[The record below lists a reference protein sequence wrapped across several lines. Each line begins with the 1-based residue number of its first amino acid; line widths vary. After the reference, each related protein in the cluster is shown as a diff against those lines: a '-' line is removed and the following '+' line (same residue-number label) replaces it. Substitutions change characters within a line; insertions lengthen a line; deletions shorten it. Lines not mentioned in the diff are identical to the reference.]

1 MLFPSG
7 KHRVV
12 FGRPVFSCASD
23 GAPEWLGIANL
34 EVGELVGGGR
44 AYHICSA
51 DIGGH
56 VVLDGADEGF
66 HLLSLP
72 LGDQFY
78 SPVGQVPN
86 KPAHLVL
93 PGNSVGS
100 ETKPYPLNLPG
111 I

>member
-12 FGRPVFSCASD
+12 FGRPVFSCAS
-23 GAPEWLGIANL
+23 GALEGLGIANL

-44 AYHICSA
+44 TYHICPA
-51 DIGGH
+51 DTEFH
-56 VVLDGADEGF
+56 VVLDGADKGL
-66 HLLSLP
+66 HLLSP
-72 LGDQFY
+72 SLGYQFY
-78 SPVGQVPN
+78 APVGQVPN

-93 PGNSVGS
+93 AGNSVGS